1 MKLAAIDIGTNS
13 IHMVIAEA
21 TYQNN
26 FHIIDREKEMV
37 KLGEGVFRTN
47 RLNERAFREGLETIK
62 RYVQLAD
69 QRGADE
75 IITAATS
82 ATREAQNGG
91 EFLSELVEATGIAP
105 EVISGSREARLIF
118 QAVRHE
124 IDLQGENA
132 LVIDIGGGSTE
143 ITVGNEHEILM
154 AKSMKLGV
162 LRLLDMFDS
171 KGAIG
176 EEARGVLEAHIRFVA
191 QQIMEEARE
200 IGFSRVIGTSG
211 TIRTLGE
218 AAHLEAGGK
227 AMKSVNAEVVKRS
240 SLEKLTDKL
249 LGLKP
254 DKRASVN
261 DIGEKRADAIHLGGV
276 LLVELLKMAKAEQ
289 LILCDASLREGLI
302 LDYLESHAHKID
314 AFPELQD
321 LRHRSVAQLAN
332 QFNVDWQQKE
342 HVSCLALQLFD
353 QTQSLHKMGGFE
365 RDILEF
371 AALLHSVGQYI
382 RFKRYHKHSR
392 YIIAHAG
399 LRGFNDEEIR
409 LISQVARYH
418 RKSVPKK
425 KHKKYKKLSKE
436 QRRIVSVLSALL
448 RVAVS
453 LDRTKNQLVKHVAC
467 KISRKKL
474 VIQPAGLPESMEIEL
489 WATQKHLDPLA
500 KVFDKKIK
508 LEPVAAS

>member
-1 MKLAAIDIGTNS
+1 
-13 IHMVIAEA
+13 
-21 TYQNN
+21 
-26 FHIIDREKEMV
+26 
-37 KLGEGVFRTN
+37 
-47 RLNERAFREGLETIK
+47 
-62 RYVQLAD
+62 
-69 QRGADE
+69 
-75 IITAATS
+75 
-82 ATREAQNGG
+82 
-91 EFLSELVEATGIAP
+91 
-105 EVISGSREARLIF
+105 
-118 QAVRHE
+118 
-124 IDLQGENA
+124 
-132 LVIDIGGGSTE
+132 
-143 ITVGNEHEILM
+143 
-154 AKSMKLGV
+154 
-162 LRLLDMFDS
+162 
-171 KGAIG
+171 
-176 EEARGVLEAHIRFVA
+176 
-191 QQIMEEARE
+191 
-200 IGFSRVIGTSG
+200 
-211 TIRTLGE
+211 
-218 AAHLEAGGK
+218 
-227 AMKSVNAEVVKRS
+227 MKSVNAEVVKRS

-353 QTQSLHKMGGFE
+353 QTQSLHKMGVFE
-365 RDILEF
+365 RDTLEF